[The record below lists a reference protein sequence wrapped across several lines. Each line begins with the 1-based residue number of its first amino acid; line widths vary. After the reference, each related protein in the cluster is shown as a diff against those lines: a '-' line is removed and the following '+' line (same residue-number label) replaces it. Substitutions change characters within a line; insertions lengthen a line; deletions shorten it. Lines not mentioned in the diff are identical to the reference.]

1 MIPTPFAAALA
12 SAIAQRALPTG
23 LTGTPPRGFCAV
35 TAERQVVEVMRM
47 ASDKETLTGLSREE
61 AQEFHRL
68 FVKFAI
74 AMSLAPFLAHISMWL
89 YKPWL

>member
-1 MIPTPFAAALA
+1 
-12 SAIAQRALPTG
+12 
-23 LTGTPPRGFCAV
+23 
-35 TAERQVVEVMRM
+35 M
-47 ASDKETLTGLSREE
+47 ASDQETLTGLSREE